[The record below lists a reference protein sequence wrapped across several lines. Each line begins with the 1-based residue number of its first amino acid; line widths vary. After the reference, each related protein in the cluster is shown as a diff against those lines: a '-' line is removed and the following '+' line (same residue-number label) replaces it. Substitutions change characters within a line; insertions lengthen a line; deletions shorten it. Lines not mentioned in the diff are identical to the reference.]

1 MVEET
6 NTEETKQLTI
16 DEWGKLPP
24 EEQKQ
29 IIESDFD
36 SVPESVKPAV
46 KKSQEVENPED
57 SLDGVTDKRG
67 VPVKNLVA
75 EAVRKETKKL
85 EEKYGE
91 EIDDLRNSIKT
102 PEPQVSQPAGGDYWD
117 READEIAS
125 SLIRYDQDKADYV
138 VDRNVIKKLLQRQ
151 VTAAADIVGITKR
164 RTSDIKKL
172 VNRHLDKDEKQLYGN
187 DIIEELDNLPPT
199 EPITKEHVEKA
210 RLMSRGRHSDK
221 LVEEAKRSLEKEFG
235 KTEIVGE
242 DTGDAG
248 YVPSGKGTSGMS
260 NKKPT
265 ATQIRFATE
274 RGITLTQQM
283 ELDERVAKRKKK
295 E

>member
-1 MVEET
+1 MAEEAKVVEEK
-6 NTEETKQLTI
+6 KQLTI
-16 DEWGKLPP
+16 DDWGKLPP

-46 KKSQEVENPED
+46 KKSQELDENSED
-57 SLDGVTDKRG
+57 SLEGVTDKRG

-75 EAVRKETKKL
+75 EAVRKVKK
-85 EEKYGE
+85 EMKE
-91 EIDDLRNSIKT
+91 EIDELRGSIKT

-117 READEIAS
+117 KQAEEIAGQ
-125 SLIRYDQDKADYV
+125 LIKYDNDKGDYV
-138 VDRNVIKKLLQRQ
+138 VDKDVVKRIITQPIYTFQ
-151 VTAAADIVGITKR
+151 DIRGMEKR
-164 RTSDIKKL
+164 RAKEIKTL
-172 VNRHLDKDEKQLYGN
+172 VNKYLDKDERQLYGN
-187 DIIEELDNLPPT
+187 DIVEELDVLPVT
-199 EPITKEHVEKA
+199 EPITKEHIEKA

-248 YVPSGKGTSGMS
+248 YIPGGKGSSGMS

-265 ATQIRFATE
+265 ATQIRFANE

-283 ELDERVAKRKKK
+283 ELDERAAKRKKK